1 MGKWLNDLH
10 ALDTEYAMNSEF
22 QAFVPRLSAYGQCK
36 ASTNNSQML
45 LWYHPE
51 TTGDPPSPRA
61 AHSAAVVGKKMYIF
75 GGNNYNKLFNDLYC
89 LDTGNMKWSQV
100 ITQGKPPSP
109 RANHS
114 LTNIG
119 DKYLMVFGGNDGQPL
134 NDIHIF
140 DIEKSTWTQP
150 KLHGTPPIARGG
162 HSAVCLKNK
171 QLLIFAGGYNSKILN
186 DLYIL
191 DVDSMCWIRPSDTG
205 MVPPPRAGHSCCVT
219 KDNVVYIMGGG
230 DSENDKLFNDLY
242 QLDTEYFTTD
252 EKQISKLIY
261 LKNRENKDSERKPMK
276 IEQKEEEKKNREPYT
291 MNKSSYEYNNGQF
304 SQSNSN
310 NHVQHFMQTHPQII
324 NEQNPL
330 MEAGVISDDITNV
343 SQEIDAI
350 IQSVENSIK
359 SKINEFRQKEQGY
372 IMILRSIEA
381 ERSKLIDD
389 VNRDVTMLKFSVK
402 ESLDKLQ
409 QKFIAKMLRKH
420 VDYVNS
426 AEHNITNQAFKVQ
439 KKTKSKHG
447 KTSLV
452 RSPLIEPS
460 LGIIEEEEQNKDELK
475 LN

>member
-1 MGKWLNDLH
+1 MG
-10 ALDTEYAMNSEF
+10 
-22 QAFVPRLSAYGQCK
+22 
-36 ASTNNSQML
+36 
-45 LWYHPE
+45 
-51 TTGDPPSPRA
+51 
-61 AHSAAVVGKKMYIF
+61 
-75 GGNNYNKLFNDLYC
+75 
-89 LDTGNMKWSQV
+89 
-100 ITQGKPPSP
+100 
-109 RANHS
+109 
-114 LTNIG
+114 
-119 DKYLMVFGGNDGQPL
+119 
-134 NDIHIF
+134 
-140 DIEKSTWTQP
+140 
-150 KLHGTPPIARGG
+150 
-162 HSAVCLKNK
+162 
-171 QLLIFAGGYNSKILN
+171 
-186 DLYIL
+186 
-191 DVDSMCWIRPSDTG
+191 
-205 MVPPPRAGHSCCVT
+205 
-219 KDNVVYIMGGG
+219 GGG

-242 QLDTEYFTTD
+242 QLDTGYFTTD

-276 IEQKEEEKKNREPYT
+276 IEEKEEEKKSREPYT

-304 SQSNSN
+304 SQSNFN

-420 VDYVNS
+420 VDYVNNKIPPNYDQQQITS
-426 AEHNITNQAFKVQ
+426 QFQDNFMITNKQ
-439 KKTKSKHG
+439 KLQNEKKSKTKTK
-447 KTSLV
+447 SLV

-460 LGIIEEEEQNKDELK
+460 LGTIQDEPQNKDIKKEQNGSKKEEILNQEIKEEHKENEKKINKKEKEINNDDTKESAENTNISQIIKPQKINTKQLQTNNNSKSPITHSPQPQNSQSPNPTQSTLQQQQMGQIGKVQNSLIGNTLIQQAEFQKHQMMARHFVKQQEVQRQQK
-475 LN
+475 LQQIARQAQQIYNHQISANNTQQTQTNNNQSNSWWQRGANNPYSIASYNYNQ

>member
-1 MGKWLNDLH
+1 MG
-10 ALDTEYAMNSEF
+10 
-22 QAFVPRLSAYGQCK
+22 
-36 ASTNNSQML
+36 
-45 LWYHPE
+45 
-51 TTGDPPSPRA
+51 
-61 AHSAAVVGKKMYIF
+61 
-75 GGNNYNKLFNDLYC
+75 
-89 LDTGNMKWSQV
+89 
-100 ITQGKPPSP
+100 
-109 RANHS
+109 
-114 LTNIG
+114 
-119 DKYLMVFGGNDGQPL
+119 
-134 NDIHIF
+134 
-140 DIEKSTWTQP
+140 
-150 KLHGTPPIARGG
+150 
-162 HSAVCLKNK
+162 
-171 QLLIFAGGYNSKILN
+171 
-186 DLYIL
+186 
-191 DVDSMCWIRPSDTG
+191 
-205 MVPPPRAGHSCCVT
+205 
-219 KDNVVYIMGGG
+219 GGG

-242 QLDTEYFTTD
+242 QLDTGYFTTD

-276 IEQKEEEKKNREPYT
+276 IEEKEEEKKSREPYT

-304 SQSNSN
+304 SQSNFN

-420 VDYVNS
+420 VDYVN
-426 AEHNITNQAFKVQ
+426 ANNPNPAQQMKITSNDAQ
-439 KKTKSKHG
+439 KRPKSKHA
-447 KTSLV
+447 KTTLV
-452 RSPLIEPS
+452 RSPLQKPA
-460 LGIIEEEEQNKDELK
+460 LGIIEEEDDNKKEEKHEECKDDAKQCELK
-475 LN
+475 NIKKQSPSPNINHAQSPIPANSQSPNPTLSK

>member
-1 MGKWLNDLH
+1 MG
-10 ALDTEYAMNSEF
+10 
-22 QAFVPRLSAYGQCK
+22 
-36 ASTNNSQML
+36 
-45 LWYHPE
+45 
-51 TTGDPPSPRA
+51 
-61 AHSAAVVGKKMYIF
+61 
-75 GGNNYNKLFNDLYC
+75 
-89 LDTGNMKWSQV
+89 
-100 ITQGKPPSP
+100 
-109 RANHS
+109 
-114 LTNIG
+114 
-119 DKYLMVFGGNDGQPL
+119 
-134 NDIHIF
+134 
-140 DIEKSTWTQP
+140 
-150 KLHGTPPIARGG
+150 
-162 HSAVCLKNK
+162 
-171 QLLIFAGGYNSKILN
+171 
-186 DLYIL
+186 
-191 DVDSMCWIRPSDTG
+191 
-205 MVPPPRAGHSCCVT
+205 
-219 KDNVVYIMGGG
+219 
-230 DSENDKLFNDLY
+230 Y
-242 QLDTEYFTTD
+242 QLDTGYFTTD

-276 IEQKEEEKKNREPYT
+276 IEQKEEEKKSREPYT

-304 SQSNSN
+304 SQSNFN
-310 NHVQHFMQTHPQII
+310 NYVQHFMQTHPQII

-426 AEHNITNQAFKVQ
+426 AEHNITNQAIKVQ

-452 RSPLIEPS
+452 RSPLIEPA

-475 LN
+475 LNKVIKNGKIEKQMECKDDMKE